1 MKMRHASSIDE
12 YISRFPGPTQS
23 LLQQLRRAIRS
34 AAPEAR
40 EAMKY
45 GIPTFVLNGN
55 LVHFGGYVHH
65 VSFYPTSTP
74 IRVFRQELSAY
85 ELSKGT
91 VRFPLD
97 QPLPIVLIRKIV
109 QFRVAQ
115 SNPFFLLAAPA
126 QRALA
131 RAGITSIKQLSKR
144 TERQVAELH
153 GMGPQG
159 IRKLRT
165 LLRANGAWFKRDS
178 RQSLGK
184 VVRGKV

>member
-1 MKMRHASSIDE
+1 MRNASSIDE
-12 YISRFPGPTQS
+12 YISRFPGPTQR
-23 LLQQLRRAIRS
+23 LLQQLRRAIRT

-55 LVHFGGYVHH
+55 LVHFGGYEHH
-65 VSFYPTSTP
+65 VSFYPTSAP
-74 IRVFRQELSAY
+74 IRVFRQELSGY

-91 VRFPLD
+91 VRFLLD

-109 QFRVAQ
+109 QLRVAQ

-131 RAGITSIKQLSKR
+131 RAGITSLKQLSKR

-153 GMGPQG
+153 GMGPKA

-165 LLRANGAWFKRDS
+165 LLRANGMGFRPDP
-178 RQSLGK
+178 RSL
-184 VVRGKV
+184 RG